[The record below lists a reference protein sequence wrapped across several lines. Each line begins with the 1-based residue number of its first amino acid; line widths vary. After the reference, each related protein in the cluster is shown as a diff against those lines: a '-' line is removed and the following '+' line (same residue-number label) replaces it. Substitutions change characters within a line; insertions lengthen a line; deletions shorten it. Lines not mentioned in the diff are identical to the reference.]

1 MPHCDRKIAVGA
13 PPSTKRNV
21 DVDVLEVFHKMG
33 KLAGT
38 RGEGGTIAAGKASEQ
53 LRKSRREND
62 LK

>member
-13 PPSTKRNV
+13 PPSTERNV

-38 RGEGGTIAAGKASEQ
+38 RGRVAVLQQGKRVSSSEN
-53 LRKSRREND
+53 RAVRMI
-62 LK
+62 